1 LALRIPADRGF
12 GSISSRGALGSVGVE
27 AAARVASGAS
37 DGSPGSCVRPI
48 QMRSSQGMR
57 LIWVGLLALLS
68 HIPIGMIGGLIS
80 ERERI
85 KKRTMRKRKKE
96 YLAASA
102 A

>member
-1 LALRIPADRGF
+1 
-12 GSISSRGALGSVGVE
+12 
-27 AAARVASGAS
+27 
-37 DGSPGSCVRPI
+37 
-48 QMRSSQGMR
+48 MR